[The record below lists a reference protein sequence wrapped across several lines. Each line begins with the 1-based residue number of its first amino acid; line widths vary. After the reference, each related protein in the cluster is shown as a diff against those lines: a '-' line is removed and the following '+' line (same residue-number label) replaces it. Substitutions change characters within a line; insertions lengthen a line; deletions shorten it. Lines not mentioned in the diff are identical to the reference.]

1 MGDKWNLCQFIFII
15 IDFINTITLPTRLS
29 IRLPEIDMSI
39 VSCRYRPLFIVI
51 EMVVTVFSVGNAQTA
66 YSIEYRFK

>member
-1 MGDKWNLCQFIFII
+1 
-15 IDFINTITLPTRLS
+15 
-29 IRLPEIDMSI
+29 MSI